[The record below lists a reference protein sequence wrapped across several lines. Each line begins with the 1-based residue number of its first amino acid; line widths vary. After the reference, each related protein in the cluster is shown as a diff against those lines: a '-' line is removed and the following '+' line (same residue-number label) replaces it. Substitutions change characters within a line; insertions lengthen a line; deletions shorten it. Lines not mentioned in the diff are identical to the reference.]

1 MFSAGLIPYRFSLD
15 LEIMIAHPGGPLWA
29 RKDAGSWSI
38 VKGRIE
44 DDEDAQAAA
53 GREFSEETGWPVP
66 SGRWLDLGEITQR
79 SGKRVVAWA
88 VDAPH
93 LDPHT
98 LDPGHFEMRWRGK
111 LRSFPEIDRVRWVN
125 RSEAQLLMLPAQLP
139 FFDRL
144 AEQMEP

>member
-1 MFSAGLIPYRFSLD
+1 MFSAGLVPFRFSLD
-15 LEIMIAHPGGPLWA
+15 LEILIAHPGGPLWA

-44 DDEDAQAAA
+44 DDEDAQTAAR
-53 GREFSEETGWPVP
+53 REFSEETGWSVP
-66 SGRWLDLGEITQR
+66 GGHWLELGEITQR

-88 VDAPH
+88 VDAPR
-93 LDPHT
+93 LDPAR

-111 LRSFPEIDRVRWVN
+111 MQSFPEIDRVRWVN
-125 RSEAQLLMLPAQLP
+125 RSEARLLMLPAQLP

-144 AEQMEP
+144 AEQIQP

>member
-1 MFSAGLIPYRFSLD
+1 MFSAGLVPYRFSRD

-44 DDEDAQAAA
+44 DDEDPRTAA

-66 SGRWLDLGEITQR
+66 SGHWLDLGEITQR

-93 LDPHT
+93 LDPDS

-125 RSEAQLLMLPAQLP
+125 RGEAQLLMMPAQLP

>member
-1 MFSAGLIPYRFSLD
+1 MFSAGLVPYRFSLD

-44 DDEDAQAAA
+44 
-53 GREFSEETGWPVP
+53 ETGWPVP
-66 SGRWLDLGEITQR
+66 PGDWLDLGEITQR

-88 VDAPH
+88 VDAPD
-93 LDPHT
+93 LDPDT

-125 RSEAQLLMLPAQLP
+125 RSEAQLLMMPAQLP

-144 AEQMEP
+144 AEQIEP